1 MNGILSNFTE
11 TILGIYVGTIPSFRK
26 IGLLVFEIKGNMIPI
41 FIYRDIVEYTFL
53 HFLSEK

>member
-41 FIYRDIVEYTFL
+41 FIYRDFFAIRKIKHVT
-53 HFLSEK
+53 K